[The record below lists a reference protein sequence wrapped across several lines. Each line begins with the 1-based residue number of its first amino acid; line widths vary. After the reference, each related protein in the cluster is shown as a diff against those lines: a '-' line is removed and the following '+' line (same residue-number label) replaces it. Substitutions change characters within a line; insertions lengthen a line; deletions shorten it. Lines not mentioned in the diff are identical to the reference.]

1 MTQQE
6 RVARCVAAI
15 REKTGFAP
23 RTALILGSGL
33 GAFGERLR
41 LEAAVEYKDLPDFPV
56 STVPGH
62 QGRFLFG
69 FAGEEPVVAM
79 QGRVHYYEGYPMEDV
94 VLPTRVMAALGAQRL
109 VLTNAAGGI
118 GPDLAP
124 GDLMLLTDHIAS
136 FVPSPLIGPN
146 EEAFGPRFP
155 DMTAGTPRLREK
167 ALAAAERR
175 KHPSKAGAFSK
186 TTARSTRPRRRSAC
200 SPPWGPMPWA

>member
-41 LEAAVEYKDLPDFPV
+41 LEAAVEYKDLPGFPV

-69 FAGEEPVVAM
+69 FAGKEPVVAM

-124 GDLMLLTDHIAS
+124 GDLMLLTDHIAR
-136 FVPSPLIGPN
+136 PLAPGSRI
-146 EEAFGPRFP
+146 
-155 DMTAGTPRLREK
+155 
-167 ALAAAERR
+167 
-175 KHPSKAGAFSK
+175 
-186 TTARSTRPRRRSAC
+186 
-200 SPPWGPMPWA
+200 

>member
-41 LEAAVEYKDLPDFPV
+41 LEAAVEYKDLPGFPV

-94 VLPTRVMAALGAQRL
+94 VLPLRVLHALGAERL

-118 GPDLAP
+118 GADLEP
-124 GDLMLLTDHIAS
+124 GSLMLITDHIAS

-146 EEAFGPRFP
+146 EDGLGPRFP
-155 DMTAGTPRLREK
+155 DMSEVYSKRLRTLVK
-167 ALAAAERR
+167 AAA
-175 KHPSKAGAFSK
+175 G
-186 TTARSTRPRRRSAC
+186 
-200 SPPWGPMPWA
+200 